1 VSIQQDQHLEQNRH
15 DLRCDVAVVG
25 AGVIGLSI
33 AWYAARA
40 GLGVRL
46 YDPLLGRPVEAAGD
60 DGGASWSAAGMLAP
74 VTEVHYGE
82 ESLLT
87 LNRAAADSWPGFVAD
102 LEAASGL
109 AIGYRTS
116 GTLSIARD
124 GDDMAALDEL
134 ATYQDKLGLDVE
146 RLRAR
151 QARQLE
157 PALSPRIRGGL
168 LVRGDHSVD
177 NRALVRALR
186 AAVAAAG
193 VSFVAEAVTDLRSLE
208 AATVV
213 VAAGAASGRL
223 LPGLPVRPV
232 KGQLLHL
239 RGSSPLIGRTVRGED
254 VYLVPR
260 ADGRL
265 VAGASVEEQGFD
277 RRVTAG
283 AVHELLRAARE
294 LLPDVD
300 ELELVGTAVGLRPG
314 SPDNAPLLGT
324 VPVPDGSRAERI
336 VIASGHYR
344 NGVLLTPLTGQLVT
358 DLLSDGTVP
367 ALMEPF
373 SPDRFGSTS

>member
-1 VSIQQDQHLEQNRH
+1 
-15 DLRCDVAVVG
+15 
-25 AGVIGLSI
+25 
-33 AWYAARA
+33 
-40 GLGVRL
+40 
-46 YDPLLGRPVEAAGD
+46 
-60 DGGASWSAAGMLAP
+60 MLAP

-102 LEAASGL
+102 LESAAGL
-109 AIGYRTS
+109 EIGYRTS

-336 VIASGHYR
+336 VVASGHYR

>member
-1 VSIQQDQHLEQNRH
+1 VHQPAA
-15 DLRCDVAVVG
+15 RCDVAVIG

-33 AWYAARA
+33 AWHAARA
-40 GLGVRL
+40 GLAVEL
-46 YDPLLGRPVEAAGD
+46 HDPALGRPVEAAGD
-60 DGGASWSAAGMLAP
+60 DGAASWAAAGMLAP

-87 LNRAAADSWPGFVAD
+87 LNRAAAERWPAFVRE
-102 LEAASGL
+102 LEASSGL
-109 AIGYRTS
+109 EVGYRTA

-124 GDDMAALDEL
+124 ADDMAALDEL
-134 ATYQDKLGLDVE
+134 AAYQDKLGLEVE

-168 LVRGDHSVD
+168 HVRGDHAVD

-186 AAVAAAG
+186 AAVVAAG
-193 VSFVAEAVTDLRSLE
+193 VLLRTEPVTDVRTL
-208 AATVV
+208 AATTVV
-213 VAAGAASGRL
+213 VAAGAGSSLL
-223 LPGLPVRPV
+223 LPDLPVRPV

-239 RGSSPLIGRTVRGED
+239 RGPSPLISRTIRGED

-314 SPDNAPLLGT
+314 SPDNAPLLGA
-324 VPVPDGSRAERI
+324 VPVPDGSRCER
-336 VIASGHYR
+336 VVVASGHYR
-344 NGVLLTPLTGQLVT
+344 NGVLLTPLTGELIAE
-358 DLLSDGTVP
+358 LLRDGSVP
-367 ALMEPF
+367 ALMQPF
-373 SPDRFGSTS
+373 SPDRFRSPA

>member
-1 VSIQQDQHLEQNRH
+1 MSIQQDQHLEQNRH

-40 GLGVRL
+40 GLSVRI
-46 YDPLLGRPVEAAGD
+46 YDPVLGRPVEAAGD

-102 LEAASGL
+102 LESAAGL
-109 AIGYRTS
+109 EIGYRTS

-193 VSFVAEAVTDLRSLE
+193 VSLVAEAVTDLRSLD

-213 VAAGAASGRL
+213 VAAGASSGRL

-336 VIASGHYR
+336 VVASGHYR

-358 DLLSDGTVP
+358 DLLRDGTVP

-373 SPDRFGSTS
+373 SPGRFGSTS

>member
-1 VSIQQDQHLEQNRH
+1 MSTDDARQDRP
-15 DLRCDVAVVG
+15 DVAVVG
-25 AGVIGLSI
+25 AGLIGLSI
-33 AWYAARA
+33 AWRAARA
-40 GLGVRL
+40 GLSVEIS
-46 YDPLLGRPVEAAGD
+46 DPVLGRSVEAAGD
-60 DGGASWSAAGMLAP
+60 DGGASWAAAGMLAP

-87 LNRAAADSWPGFVAD
+87 LNRAAAERWPAFVRE

-109 AIGYRTS
+109 DVGYRTA

-124 GDDMAALDEL
+124 ADDMAALDEL
-134 ATYQDKLGLDVE
+134 ASYQDKLGLDVE

-168 LVRGDHSVD
+168 HVRGDHAVD

-186 AAVAAAG
+186 TAVAAAG
-193 VSFVAEAVTDLRSLE
+193 VLLRPEPVTDVRNLT
-208 AATVV
+208 ATTVV

-239 RGSSPLIGRTVRGED
+239 RGPSPLVSRTIRGED

-265 VAGASVEEQGFD
+265 VAGASVEEQGLD

-324 VPVPDGSRAERI
+324 VPVPDGSRCDRL
-336 VIASGHYR
+336 VVASGHYR
-344 NGVLLTPLTGQLVT
+344 NGVLLTPLTGELVAS
-358 DLLSDGTVP
+358 LLTANQVP
-367 ALMEPF
+367 ALMQPF
-373 SPDRFGSTS
+373 SPDRFRSAS